1 MSARSYDE
9 MLAELRATIPEK
21 TPEDVQAILAS
32 GASTNGSGVTVV
44 DVRETEEF
52 RAGHVPGAIHLPRGF
67 LEMQASKKL
76 PRRDTPVIA
85 YCAGGVRSLF
95 AASTLCALGYTN
107 VTSMK
112 GGFARWKQNGHAFD
126 VPEVLSERE
135 RERYARHVTIDEVGE
150 AGQLLLKKARVLCV
164 GAGGL
169 GSPAAYYLAAA
180 GVGTLG
186 VVDYDVVD
194 RSNLQRQILHTD
206 ARIGELK
213 TESAKTT
220 LLGLNPDIRVDTYNE
235 RLFSENVDRIFADF
249 DIILDGCDNFP
260 TRYLVNDAC
269 CKHRKANVHGSIYR
283 FEGQVTVFWPG
294 KGPCYRCLFPEPP
307 PPEMAPSC
315 AEAGVLG
322 VLPGVIGVLEAIEV
336 IKIILGKGDLLT
348 GRLLTYDALEA
359 RFRELKIR
367 RDPQCKYC
375 GGGEFPGYIDYAHF
389 CGV

>member
-1 MSARSYDE
+1 MAQSFDDL
-9 MLAELRATIPEK
+9 LAQYRQTIPELS
-21 TPEDVQAILAS
+21 PEEVRALLDESAAGRDI
-32 GASTNGSGVTVV
+32 TVV
-44 DVRETEEF
+44 DVRESEEF
-52 RAGHVPGAIHLPRGF
+52 RAGHLPGAVHLPRGF
-67 LEMQASKKL
+67 LEMQAAKKL
-76 PRRDTPVIA
+76 PERDAEIIA

-95 AASTLCALGYTN
+95 AAHSLGLLGYAN
-107 VTSMK
+107 VRSMK
-112 GGFARWKQNGHAFD
+112 GGFARWKQNGHPFD
-126 VPEVLSERE
+126 VPEVLTDGE
-135 RERYARHVTIDEVGE
+135 RERYARHLTIDEVGD
-150 AGQLLLKKARVLCV
+150 AGQLALKKSKVLCI

-180 GVGTLG
+180 GIGTLG
-186 VVDYDVVD
+186 IVDYDVVD

-206 ARIGELK
+206 NRVGEPK
-213 TESAKTT
+213 TESARAT
-220 LLGLNPDIRVDTYNE
+220 LLGLNPDIDVVTHEERVYSGNIDELVGAY
-235 RLFSENVDRIFADF
+235 

-269 CKHRKANVHGSIYR
+269 VKHGKPNVHGSIYR

-359 RFRELKIR
+359 RFRELRIR
-367 RDPQCKYC
+367 PDPECPYC
-375 GGGEFPGYIDYAHF
+375 AQDDFPGYVDYEQF